1 MRCYHSAF
9 MSAHLPESV
18 DAWRMVSARR
28 SFAGSFPVA
37 RLARL
42 RSQLAG
48 DSGDVDYQLEFGRDD
63 LGVAYLELQVRAVVD
78 LLCQRTLEPFR
89 TTLALDL
96 RLGLIRDEVDE
107 FALPPGYEA
116 LLVQDSLR
124 LQDVVE
130 DELLL
135 ALPLVPMRP
144 GSEDAIAPWQNEALE
159 PVATP
164 PHPFAGLH
172 KLKHD

>member
-1 MRCYHSAF
+1 

-28 SFAGSFPVA
+28 SFIGSFPVA

-42 RSQLAG
+42 RPLLAG
-48 DSGDVDYQLEFGRDD
+48 DSGNVDYQLEFGRDD
-63 LGVAYLELQVRAVVD
+63 LGAAYLGLQVRAAVD

-89 TTLALDL
+89 TMLALDL
-96 RLGLIRDEVDE
+96 RLGLIRDEADE

-116 LLVQDSLR
+116 LLVQDSIR
-124 LQDVVE
+124 LEDVIE

-135 ALPLVPMRP
+135 ALPLVPVRP
-144 GSEDAIAPWQNEALE
+144 GSESAIAPWQAEAQE
-159 PVATP
+159 PVAAP

>member
-1 MRCYHSAF
+1 

-28 SFAGSFPVA
+28 SFTGSFPVA

-42 RSQLAG
+42 RSLLTGDAG
-48 DSGDVDYQLEFGRDD
+48 EVDYHLEFGRDE
-63 LGVAYLELQVRAVVD
+63 LGAAYLELQVRAAVD

-96 RLGLIRDEVDE
+96 RLGLIRDEADE
-107 FALPPGYEA
+107 PALPPGYEA
-116 LLVQDSLR
+116 LLVQDSMR
-124 LQDVVE
+124 LQDVIE
-130 DELLL
+130 DELML

-144 GSEDAIAPWQNEALE
+144 GSESAIAPWQAEALE
-159 PVATP
+159 PVAIP
-164 PHPFAGLH
+164 EHPFAGLH